1 MNECCAYSSSGDDY
15 GYNWSRFLVFCYLHI
30 LWLDLSATI
39 SCAFLVFYVFV
50 IIILFLSLVCFG
62 SCCSKRPNNQ
72 TDTTDNIEM
81 NRIGQNSQRRFSST
95 SYPRNSPYVDPH
107 MFQIYRQI
115 DNEDLPP
122 AYVDLEKQGKLPGFV
137 VNVNSVKKE
146 DI

>member
-1 MNECCAYSSSGDDY
+1 
-15 GYNWSRFLVFCYLHI
+15 
-30 LWLDLSATI
+30 
-39 SCAFLVFYVFV
+39 
-50 IIILFLSLVCFG
+50 
-62 SCCSKRPNNQ
+62 
-72 TDTTDNIEM
+72 M